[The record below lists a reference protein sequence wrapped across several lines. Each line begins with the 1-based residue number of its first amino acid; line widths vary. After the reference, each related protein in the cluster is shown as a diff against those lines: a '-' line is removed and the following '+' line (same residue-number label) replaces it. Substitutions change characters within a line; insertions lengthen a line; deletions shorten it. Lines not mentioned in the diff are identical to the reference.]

1 MTDLDSA
8 GSATAPADDIE
19 RAGVLRAG
27 MVRAIAAWHEQVGLP
42 LPSRVREVLLRVPRH
57 LFTPGVSLEQA
68 YADESIVTKRNVD
81 GIDISAVSAPKAISG
96 MLAQC
101 GDLTGARVLEI
112 GSGGCNAAMLRELVG
127 PAGEVTTVDIDAEV
141 VARARACLDRAGY
154 GNVRTLRVDGEFG
167 VPEHAPYDLIMIT
180 VGAWDVAPAYREQ
193 LVEGGLLVLPLR
205 TRGLTR
211 SWALRR
217 RGDRLESVSQIMCG
231 FVPMQGVGAHDIR
244 SVQLHEAGVTLMLD
258 ELGPVDTDGLGEAL
272 DSPRAEVWSGVTID
286 RHEWFA
292 DQDLWLLTMPEFCRL
307 VATQDAVDQDVVRPS
322 WRIATPALAAGG
334 SLAYR
339 ARFRLVDEAR
349 GLYEFGTCGHGPD
362 GARLAERLAEEIR
375 VWDRD
380 HRGGPGPT
388 LTVLPLGDAP
398 AGETPDGFVL
408 KKRHSALVMSWP
420 GTDR

>member
-1 MTDLDSA
+1 VTDLHGA
-8 GSATAPADDIE
+8 NSATASADGAA
-19 RAGVLRAG
+19 RAGALRAG
-27 MVRAIAAWHEQVGLP
+27 MVRAVVAWHEQVGLS
-42 LPSRVREVLLRVPRH
+42 LPQRVEEVLSRVPRH

-68 YADESIVTKRNVD
+68 YADESIVTKRNAD

-112 GSGGCNAAMLRELVG
+112 GSGGYNAALLRELVG
-127 PAGEVTTVDIDAEV
+127 PAGEVTTIDIDPEV
-141 VARARACLDRAGY
+141 VTRARACLDRAGY
-154 GNVRTLRVDGEFG
+154 DDVRTLCVDGEFG
-167 VPEHAPYDLIMIT
+167 VPEHAPYDLIIIT

-217 RGDRLESVSQIMCG
+217 RGSRLESVSQLMCG
-231 FVPMQGVGAHDIR
+231 FVPIQGAGAHDIH
-244 SVQLHEAGVTLMLD
+244 SVQLHQAGVTLMLD
-258 ELGPVDTDGLGEAL
+258 ELDPVATDSLAEAL
-272 DSPRAEVWSGVTID
+272 DSPPVEVWSGVTID

-292 DQDLWLLTMPEFCRL
+292 DQDLWLLTTPEFCRL
-307 VATQDAVDQDVVRPS
+307 VATQEAVDQGVVRPS
-322 WRIATPALAAGG
+322 WRIATPALAVGG

-339 ARFRLVDEAR
+339 ARFRLVDEAS
-349 GLYEFGTCGHGPD
+349 GLYEFGAYGHGPD
-362 GARLAERLAEEIR
+362 GKELAERLAEQIR
-375 VWDRD
+375 IWDRN

-388 LTVLPLGDAP
+388 LTVLPLGNAP
-398 AGETPDGFVL
+398 AGKVPDGFVL
-408 KKRHSALVMSWP
+408 KKDHSELVMSWP